1 MLGDDTP
8 ASEAVDVPITHDI
21 ADISAKEELSTNIT
35 GGIEEGLHET
45 SEINDKSNQD
55 NKNFTDG

>member
-8 ASEAVDVPITHDI
+8 ASEAVDVPIAHDI
-21 ADISAKEELSTNIT
+21 VDISPKEELSTNLT
-35 GGIEEGLHET
+35 GGIEEVLHES
-45 SEINDKSNQD
+45 SEINDESNQD

>member
-8 ASEAVDVPITHDI
+8 ASEAVDGPIDHDI
-21 ADISAKEELSTNIT
+21 VDVSPKEELRTNVT
-35 GGIEEGLHET
+35 GGIEEELHES